1 MNESFPQAA
10 QNPDLQKK
18 YCSDSALGS
27 NLWMNSLIIQ
37 EYSFQADSHE
47 NSEDL
52 VKKKSSNH
60 NRRLPSRLSHKGQAI
75 REMGWSELS
84 RGLPASSLFIDRM
97 LKDSWKAI
105 HPQHT

>member
-52 VKKKSSNH
+52 VKKN
-60 NRRLPSRLSHKGQAI
+60 LPITTGDCQAGC
-75 REMGWSELS
+75 RT
-84 RGLPASSLFIDRM
+84 
-97 LKDSWKAI
+97 KAK
-105 HPQHT
+105 P